1 MLYIRGIDCERI
13 VDGKTCLCGHVSK
26 GGGDGEIKFKKKKEW
41 KCTHGR
47 QLGTAH
53 ILEANDVLVACFF
66 SSFIIFPPF

>member
-1 MLYIRGIDCERI
+1 MNTLLTGKHASVDMLA
-13 VDGKTCLCGHVSK
+13 K
-26 GGGDGEIKFKKKKEW
+26 GGGEIKLKKKEEW

-66 SSFIIFPPF
+66 SSFIIFFPF